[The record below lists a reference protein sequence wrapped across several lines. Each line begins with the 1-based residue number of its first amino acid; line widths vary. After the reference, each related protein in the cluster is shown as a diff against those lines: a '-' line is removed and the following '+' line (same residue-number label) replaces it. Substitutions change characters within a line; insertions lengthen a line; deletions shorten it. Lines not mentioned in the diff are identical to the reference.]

1 MILLPE
7 SIEPIRRAKQEL
19 LEKSVHF
26 LTPFSTGG
34 WVGHGGRPGR
44 HGEVRVR
51 PGGPAGA
58 TTFQWQDMLRGDL
71 MLMSLANHR
80 YLLAQPRAKSL
91 CAADAPGATADRL
104 NGTCFG

>member
-1 MILLPE
+1 MEDL
-7 SIEPIRRAKQEL
+7 
-19 LEKSVHF
+19 
-26 LTPFSTGG
+26 GG
-34 WVGHGGRPGR
+34 M
-44 HGEVRVR
+44 GEVRIR
-51 PGGPAGA
+51 LGGPAEA

-104 NGTCFG
+104 NGTCFGWEVMAGK

>member
-1 MILLPE
+1 MEDL
-7 SIEPIRRAKQEL
+7 
-19 LEKSVHF
+19 
-26 LTPFSTGG
+26 GG
-34 WVGHGGRPGR
+34 M
-44 HGEVRVR
+44 GEVRVR

-91 CAADAPGATADRL
+91 CAADAPGATADCF
-104 NGTCFG
+104 NGTCFGGEVGPANSRGLALIRTARPGFSLTIAGRSAWFLEQ